1 MQWRGPWPKLQE
13 GSVSL
18 RPAFSEQPVTGARFV
33 QDRIA
38 AEGEEVWSLLEAGA
52 QVYVC
57 GDGARMAPAYVPR
70 SAPST

>member
-1 MQWRGPWPKLQE
+1 M
-13 GSVSL
+13 
-18 RPAFSEQPVTGARFV
+18 GARFV
-33 QDRIA
+33 QDRIV

-57 GDGARMAPAYVPR
+57 GDGARFAPTYGPR

>member
-1 MQWRGPWPKLQE
+1 M
-13 GSVSL
+13 
-18 RPAFSEQPVTGARFV
+18 TGAHFV

-57 GDGARMAPAYVPR
+57 GDGARMAPAYGPR
-70 SAPST
+70 STPST